1 MPFSGSSLR
10 LDKTLFQLQ
19 KKNVNAI
26 KLDNIKTV
34 KSCMVGDGNHWTV
47 SELTSLPCIAR
58 TLM

>member
-34 KSCMVGDGNHWTV
+34 KSCMVGDGNH
-47 SELTSLPCIAR
+47 
-58 TLM
+58 